1 MGVNLGE
8 LVEPEEIEFSDLND
22 RVIAID
28 AMNTLYQ
35 FLSIIRQRDGTPLK
49 DSNGNIT
56 SHLSGLFYRNI
67 NLLEKNIRPVY
78 VFDGAIPDLK
88 EKETTERRK
97 KREEAKEE
105 WKRLKE
111 EGKISEAYSK
121 ATQSSKLTGEMIEE
135 SKELLDAMGVPYIQA
150 SSEGEAQAAY
160 MVGDDVYA
168 VGSQDW
174 DCMLFGADRMVRNLT
189 SRKTRK
195 TSSGKRKEVKQQRME
210 LETVLNDL
218 DLTREQLVMLGMV
231 MGTDFNDG
239 IHGIGPK
246 KGLDLVKKHESLE
259 SLMDDE
265 KFEWESSND
274 PEAVYDFFMN
284 PPVEE
289 VDFSFGSPDNERI
302 VGILVDEHDFS
313 QDRIDSKLKDL
324 EKALESRQS
333 GLGSFT

>member
-8 LVEPEEIEFSDLND
+8 LIEPEEIEFSDLND

-49 DSNGNIT
+49 DSDGNVT

-88 EKETTERRK
+88 QKETTERRK
-97 KREEAKEE
+97 KREEAKKE
-105 WKRLKE
+105 WEKLKE

-121 ATQSSKLTGEMIEE
+121 ATQSSKLTGDMIEE
-135 SKELLDAMGVPYIQA
+135 SKELLDAMGIPWVQA
-150 SSEGEAQAAY
+150 SSEGEAQAAS
-160 MVGDDVYA
+160 MAGDEVYA

-174 DCMLFGADRMVRNLT
+174 DCMLFGADKMVRNLT

-195 TSSGKRKEVKQQRME
+195 TSSGKRKEVKQERIE
-210 LETVLNDL
+210 LEKVLEKL
-218 DLTREQLVMLGMV
+218 GLSREQLVMLGMV

-246 KGLDLVKKHESLE
+246 KGLEMVKDYDSLE
-259 SLMDDE
+259 GLMDDE
-265 KFEWESSND
+265 DFEWSSNNS
-274 PEAVYDFFMN
+274 PEAVYDFFLN

-289 VDFSFGSPDNERI
+289 KEFSFGSPDKDRI
-302 VGILVDEHDFS
+302 RDILVDQHDFS
-313 QDRIDSKLKDL
+313 EQRINSKLKDL